1 LDCTPPC
8 HIRRSNVATS
18 AACTLWCSPFAVHW
32 LVLSCLRS
40 LAGSSP
46 KRAVRAARVSPN
58 GNRMNRRFFTTAC
71 FGLLGFASVLAWGA
85 IDVRL
90 CKAYPSYCRPKPG
103 VCGGIDV
110 CSSDAHM
117 IVGLALV
124 VLGPPFLFAILG
136 YQLSRRN
143 MSARQLFLWGFVAV
157 VIDWS
162 LTVVSTRVVSL

>member
-1 LDCTPPC
+1 
-8 HIRRSNVATS
+8 
-18 AACTLWCSPFAVHW
+18 VHW
-32 LVLSCLRS
+32 PVLSCLRS

-46 KRAVRAARVSPN
+46 KHAVRAARLSPN
-58 GNRMNRRFFTTAC
+58 RNQMNRRFFTAAY
-71 FGLLGFASVLAWGA
+71 FGLLGFSSVLAWGA

-90 CKAYPSYCRPKPG
+90 CKTYPSYCRPKPG

-124 VLGPPFLFAILG
+124 VLGAPFLFAILG

-143 MSARQLFLWGFVAV
+143 VSARKLFLCGFVAV

-162 LTVVSTRVVSL
+162 LTLVGTRVVSL

>member
-1 LDCTPPC
+1 M
-8 HIRRSNVATS
+8 I
-18 AACTLWCSPFAVHW
+18 
-32 LVLSCLRS
+32 
-40 LAGSSP
+40 
-46 KRAVRAARVSPN
+46 
-58 GNRMNRRFFTTAC
+58 RRFFTTAC
-71 FGLLGFASVLAWGA
+71 FSLLGFASVLAWGA

-90 CKAYPSYCRPKPG
+90 CKTYPSYCRPKPG

-117 IVGLALV
+117 VVGLALV

-143 MSARQLFLWGFVAV
+143 VCVRHLFLCGFAAV

-162 LTVVSTRVVSL
+162 LTFIGTRVVSL